1 VYPSQPPQVR
11 WRPEV
16 LRSMRRCRQMR
27 VNERID
33 RVSLLRVLPGVC
45 RPGLPRQRPALTPGP
60 AERSGA
66 ALI

>member
-1 VYPSQPPQVR
+1 MQCDGSTGR
-11 WRPEV
+11 A
-16 LRSMRRCRQMR
+16 

-33 RVSLLRVLPGVC
+33 RVCLLRVLPGV
-45 RPGLPRQRPALTPGP
+45 RRRAAKAEPTLTPGT